1 MNLKKKVLALALALT
16 FITPMTVIPA
26 AAADGKAILDEADF
40 YLTFE
45 DGIKDDKIHSLGSD
59 ASHAEE
65 SWHQR

>member
-1 MNLKKKVLALALALT
+1 VEYTDELPK
-16 FITPMTVIPA
+16 TVG
-26 AAADGKAILDEADF
+26 GKIKRKLIRSR
-40 YLTFE
+40 